1 MPQPRAAVILAAG
14 LGTRMK
20 SDLPKCAHSIA
31 GRPMVQWAID
41 LARQSGAD
49 RIVTVYGRKS
59 PQIDALGQAA
69 GTETAMQDP
78 PLGTG
83 HAVRAAEEA
92 LKGFDGEVIVLYG
105 DTPLI
110 TAGTV
115 SRVFDALEGGAAIAV
130 LGFEPDAP
138 GAYGRLITNES
149 GELERIVEYKDANE
163 AERAVRLVNSGVM
176 AGNARLMF
184 ELLGEV
190 TNDNANKEYYLTDV
204 VGLARA
210 RGLKAVA
217 VRGDAGEVLGVNSRA
232 DLAEAEACW
241 QARKRESVM
250 AEGATLIAPDTVWF
264 GHDTVVGRDVVIEP
278 NVFFGPGVT
287 LEDNVVVRGFSHLEG
302 CIVRQGAQVG
312 PFVRLRPAAD
322 IGANAKVGNFVEVKK
337 STLGQDA
344 KVSHLSYIGDA
355 EVGAHANIGAGTIT
369 CNYDG
374 YNKSR
379 TVIGEG
385 AFIGSNSSLVA
396 PVRIGKGAYTGSGSV
411 VTDDVPDDALA
422 LSRSRQSNKEG
433 WASRFRA
440 AMAKRKGKSQ

>member
-20 SDLPKCAHSIA
+20 SDLPKCAHAVA

-49 RIVTVYGRKS
+49 RIVTVYGKKS
-59 PQIDALGQAA
+59 PQIAALGEAV
-69 GTETAMQDP
+69 GTETALQDP

-83 HAVRAAEEA
+83 HAVRAAEDA
-92 LKGFDGEVIVLYG
+92 LKGFEGDVIVLYG

-110 TAGTV
+110 TPSTV
-115 SRVFDALEGGAAIAV
+115 SRVFEALQGGASVAV
-130 LGFEPDAP
+130 LGFEPEDAA
-138 GAYGRLITNES
+138 AYGRLIENEA
-149 GELERIVEYKDANE
+149 GELERIVEFKDANAE
-163 AERAVRLVNSGVM
+163 ERAVRLCNSGVM

-184 ELLGEV
+184 ELLSEV

-204 VGLARA
+204 VGLARG

-217 VRGDAGEVLGVNSRA
+217 VRGDEAEVLGVNSRA
-232 DLAEAEACW
+232 DLAEAEAAW
-241 QARKRESVM
+241 QARKRAEVM
-250 AEGATLIAPDTVWF
+250 KEGATLIAPDTVWF
-264 GHDTVVGRDVVIEP
+264 GYDTKIGRDVLIEP

-287 LEDNVVVRGFSHLEG
+287 VEDNAVIHGFSHLEG
-302 CIVRQGAQVG
+302 CTVRNGAHVG

-322 IGANAKVGNFVEVKK
+322 IGPKAKVGNFVEVKK
-337 STLGQDA
+337 STLGEGA
-344 KVSHLSYIGDA
+344 KASHLSYIGDA
-355 EVGAHANIGAGTIT
+355 EVGANANIGAGTIT

-374 YNKSR
+374 FGKSK

-396 PVRIGKGAYTGSGSV
+396 PVTIGAGAYTGSGSV
-411 VTDDVPDDALA
+411 VTDDVPADALA
-422 LSRSRQSNKEG
+422 LARAKQANKEG

-440 AMAKRKGKSQ
+440 AMTKRKGEG

>member
-20 SDLPKCAHSIA
+20 SDLPKCAHAVA

-41 LARQSGAD
+41 LARKSGAD

-59 PQIDALGQAA
+59 PQIAALGEAV
-69 GTETAMQDP
+69 GTETALQDP

-83 HAVRAAEEA
+83 HAVRAAEDA
-92 LKGFDGEVIVLYG
+92 LKGFDGNVIVLYG

-110 TAGTV
+110 TPETV
-115 SRVFDALEGGAAIAV
+115 SRVFDALQGGAAVAV
-130 LGFEPDAP
+130 LGFEPEDAA
-138 GAYGRLITNES
+138 AYGRLIENEA
-149 GELERIVEYKDANE
+149 GELERIVEFKDANAE
-163 AERAVRLVNSGVM
+163 ERAVRLCNSGVM
-176 AGNARLMF
+176 AGSAKLMF
-184 ELLGEV
+184 ELLSEV

-204 VGLARA
+204 VGLARG

-217 VRGDAGEVLGVNSRA
+217 VRGDEAEVLGVNSRA
-232 DLAEAEACW
+232 DLAEAEAAW
-241 QARKRESVM
+241 QARKRAEVM
-250 AEGATLIAPDTVWF
+250 KEGATLIAPDTVWF
-264 GHDTVVGRDVVIEP
+264 GHDTQIGRDVLIEP

-287 LEDNVVVRGFSHLEG
+287 VEDNVVIHGFSHLEG
-302 CIVRQGAQVG
+302 CTVRKGAHVG

-322 IGANAKVGNFVEVKK
+322 IGPKAKVGNFVEVKK
-337 STLGQDA
+337 STLGEGA
-344 KVSHLSYIGDA
+344 KASHLSYIGDA
-355 EVGAHANIGAGTIT
+355 EVGANANIGAGTIT

-374 YNKSR
+374 FGKNK

-396 PVRIGKGAYTGSGSV
+396 PVTIGAGAYTGSGSV
-411 VTDDVPDDALA
+411 VTDDVPADALA
-422 LSRSRQSNKEG
+422 LARAKQANKEG

-440 AMAKRKGKSQ
+440 AMTKRKGEG

>member
-83 HAVRAAEEA
+83 HAVRAAEDA
-92 LKGFDGEVIVLYG
+92 LKGFDGDVIVLYG

-176 AGNARLMF
+176 AGNAKLMF

-210 RGLKAVA
+210 RGLKAAA

-241 QARKRESVM
+241 QARKREAVM
-250 AEGATLIAPDTVWF
+250 AEGATLIAPNTVWF

>member
-20 SDLPKCAHSIA
+20 SDLPKCAHAVA

-59 PQIDALGQAA
+59 PQIAALGEAA
-69 GTETAMQDP
+69 GTETALQDP

-83 HAVRAAEEA
+83 HAVRAAEQA
-92 LKGFDGEVIVLYG
+92 LKGFDGDMIVLYG

-110 TAGTV
+110 TAATV
-115 SRVFDALEGGAAIAV
+115 SRVFEALEGGASVAV
-130 LGFEPDAP
+130 LGFEPDDPA
-138 GAYGRLITNES
+138 AYGRLIVNAG
-149 GELERIVEYKDANE
+149 GELEKIVEFKDASAE
-163 AERAVRLVNSGVM
+163 ERAVRLCNSGVM
-176 AGNARLMF
+176 AGNAALMF

-217 VRGDAGEVLGVNSRA
+217 VHGDEAEVLGVNSRA
-232 DLAEAEACW
+232 DLADAEAAW
-241 QARKRESVM
+241 QSRKRAEVM
-250 AEGATLIAPDTVWF
+250 KEGATLIAPETVWF
-264 GHDTVVGRDVVIEP
+264 GFDTRIGRDVLIEP

-287 LEDNVVVRGFSHLEG
+287 VEDNAVIHGFSHLEG
-302 CIVRQGAQVG
+302 CRVRAGAQVG

-322 IGANAKVGNFVEVKK
+322 IGPKAKVGNFVEVKK
-337 STLGQDA
+337 STLGEGA
-344 KVSHLSYIGDA
+344 KASHLSYIGDA
-355 EVGAHANIGAGTIT
+355 EVGANANIGAGTIT

-374 YNKSR
+374 FGKHR
-379 TVIGEG
+379 TVIGDG

-396 PVRIGKGAYTGSGSV
+396 PVTIGAGAYTGSGSV
-411 VTDDVPDDALA
+411 VTDDVPADALGLA
-422 LSRSRQSNKEG
+422 RAKQANKEG
-433 WASRFRA
+433 WAARFRA
-440 AMAKRKGKSQ
+440 AMTKRKGEG